1 MITHTTMH
9 ERLPWEAESV
19 NFLLKL
25 GFEVIVNQVVVGQI
39 FPVVTIMEIIKN
51 LSDNM
56 VDSKDIR

>member
-25 GFEVIVNQVVVGQI
+25 GFEVVVNQVVVCQI
-39 FPVVTIMEIIKN
+39 FPVVTITALVKD
-51 LSDNM
+51 LDNM